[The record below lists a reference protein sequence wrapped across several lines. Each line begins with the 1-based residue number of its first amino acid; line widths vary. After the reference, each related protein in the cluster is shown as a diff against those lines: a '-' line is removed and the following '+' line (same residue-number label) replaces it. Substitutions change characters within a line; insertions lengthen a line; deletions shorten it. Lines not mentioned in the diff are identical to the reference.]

1 MKRALPFAALA
12 ALALFSASTA
22 SAQQANG
29 YAVNAFNPAEK
40 GSDWFENE
48 SLDLRGQLRPAI
60 GILGDYASN
69 EILFKN
75 YDGSTLGSVV
85 SNQFYLHLGASLVI
99 AERLRLGLN
108 IPFAAYQNGEALA
121 PQSAGALNGVNAA
134 GATYNPPNKGALGDI
149 RVGADLR
156 LLGEYR
162 DAASLAIGAQVF
174 LPTGFQDQYT
184 GDGKVRVDPRLI
196 LAGDLWDVLAY
207 SARIGFDFRGQ
218 NEVFAGTQLGNQLTG
233 GLAVGL
239 RGLDG
244 HLLVGPELS
253 GATLLSK
260 MFKGPTSPGELI
272 LGAHYQW
279 SDWRV
284 GLGAGGGIEDAY
296 SSPSFRLV
304 GGIEWS
310 PGIPERDRDGDGI
323 RDKDDACPD
332 VPGVASDD
340 PKLNGCPPAELDRD
354 HDGVLD
360 KDDACPDVPGVKTDD
375 PRTNGC
381 PPPGDRDGDGIPD
394 KDDAC
399 PDVAGVKTDD
409 PKTNGCPP
417 DKDGDG
423 VLDKDDACP
432 DVPGVKTDDPK
443 TNGCPAPA
451 DRDGDGILDKDDACP
466 DVKGIPDPDPKK
478 NGCPG
483 LAKIENGK
491 IEISEQVQFKTGNAQ
506 ILEASTPVLTAVF
519 NILKGHPEIKLIH
532 IEGHTDNKGTAP
544 KNMILS
550 DKRAKAVMAWLVFRG
565 IDASRMDAKGY
576 GQERPID
583 SNSTDEG
590 RAKNR
595 RVEFHIEGPAGA
607 PAGGGTRGHGRGK

>member
-12 ALALFSASTA
+12 ALGLFSASTA

-29 YAVNAFNPAEK
+29 YAVNAFNPSEK

-48 SLDLRGQLRPAI
+48 SLDFRGQLRPAI
-60 GILGDYASN
+60 GLLGDYASN
-69 EILFKN
+69 EVLFKN

-108 IPFAAYQNGEALA
+108 IPFAAYQDGEALA
-121 PQSAGALNGVNAA
+121 PQNVGALNGVNAA
-134 GATYNPPNKGALGDI
+134 GGTYNPPSKSALGDI

-156 LLGEYR
+156 IAGEYR
-162 DAASLAIGAQVF
+162 DPASLAIGVQVF
-174 LPTGFQDQYT
+174 LPTGLQDQYT

-196 LAGDLWDVLAY
+196 LAGDLWDVVAY
-207 SARIGFDFRGQ
+207 SARIGFDFRAQ

-233 GLAVGL
+233 GLAIGL

-253 GATLLSK
+253 GQTLASK

-272 LGAHYQW
+272 VGAHYQW

-284 GLGAGGGIEDAY
+284 GLGAGGGIEEAY

-310 PGIPERDRDGDGI
+310 PAIPERDRDGDGI

-340 PKLNGCPPAELDRD
+340 PKLNGCPVES
-354 HDGVLD
+354 
-360 KDDACPDVPGVKTDD
+360 
-375 PRTNGC
+375 
-381 PPPGDRDGDGIPD
+381 
-394 KDDAC
+394 
-399 PDVAGVKTDD
+399 
-409 PKTNGCPP
+409 
-417 DKDGDG
+417 
-423 VLDKDDACP
+423 
-432 DVPGVKTDDPK
+432 
-443 TNGCPAPA
+443 

-506 ILEASTPVLTAVF
+506 ILEASTPVLTAVY
-519 NILKGHPEIKLIH
+519 NILKGHPEIKSVH
-532 IEGHTDNKGTAP
+532 IEGHTDNKGTAA
-544 KNMILS
+544 KNMALS

-583 SNSTDEG
+583 TNSTDEG

-595 RVEFHIEGPAGA
+595 RVEFHIDGPAGA